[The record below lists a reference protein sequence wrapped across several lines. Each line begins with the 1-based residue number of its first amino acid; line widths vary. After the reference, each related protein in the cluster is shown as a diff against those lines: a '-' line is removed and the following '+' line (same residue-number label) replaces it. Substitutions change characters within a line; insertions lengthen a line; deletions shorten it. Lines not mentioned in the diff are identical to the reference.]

1 MGNASG
7 GRRQDGPVC
16 VHTAGPCR
24 MAFPEDVLGG
34 SLESVSFV
42 SAPQLPARPRWLPWT
57 RSLSLLPLASF
68 SAAAGHVLA
77 GFAPNSREARKLVTV
92 PQGPRFNQSPPGCSP
107 LGTLFRTHPGSRD
120 RRPQCTPLP
129 CADWPRDLGKLCSLN
144 SVTWKRGENSHY
156 FKVAQKASVSTG
168 TATWLRHFRARRTWR
183 YSSPSRWRAG
193 SREGVRQGPRREG
206 CRLNRPPGA
215 RCLSLLEI
223 NGY

>member
-1 MGNASG
+1 MGPFASTPLDPAAWHFL
-7 GRRQDGPVC
+7 R
-16 VHTAGPCR
+16 TFWAGPWSPCPLS
-24 MAFPEDVLGG
+24 AHPNFLPGLAGCLGLAPCLSCH
-34 SLESVSFV
+34 SLPSR
-42 SAPQLPARPRWLPWT
+42 PLPR
-57 RSLSLLPLASF
+57 
-68 SAAAGHVLA
+68 HVLA
-77 GFAPNSREARKLVTV
+77 GLAPNSREARKLVTV

-107 LGTLFRTHPGSRD
+107 LRTLFWTHPRSRD

-129 CADWPRDLGKLCSLN
+129 CVDWPRDLGKLCSLN

-156 FKVAQKASVSTG
+156 LKVAQKASVSTG
-168 TATWLRHFRARRTWR
+168 TATWLRHFRARRTWW

-206 CRLNRPPGA
+206 CGLSRPPGA